1 MGWLPPFAQNG
12 KGWAPSCPR
21 VVCASTSEDA
31 RAYIVGNGISRTGRV
46 RTTRTSWIVNS
57 RLLAAEGARNDNDEG
72 KPFGTFRLPLRL
84 AQGFGKSRTGSRTR
98 SRAVPGML
106 AGEGARATQHLRATR
121 GLRPNQYFAVVEEWA
136 AVCPSY
142 SLSFGCVVRC
152 DGAEGEF
159 TDPNGAPTEKP
170 ESGLG
175 I

>member
-1 MGWLPPFAQNG
+1 MF
-12 KGWAPSCPR
+12 
-21 VVCASTSEDA
+21 
-31 RAYIVGNGISRTGRV
+31 
-46 RTTRTSWIVNS
+46 
-57 RLLAAEGARNDNDEG
+57 
-72 KPFGTFRLPLRL
+72 
-84 AQGFGKSRTGSRTR
+84 
-98 SRAVPGML
+98 

-159 TDPNGAPTEKP
+159 TDPNGAPTEEP